1 MNDYIEMRGM
11 VVISVSPL
19 VKLLQTPILKL
30 HDDRTFIVRPGDLG
44 CGSLLPDAFGDALL
58 LPYLLS

>member
-30 HDDRTFIVRPGDLG
+30 HDDRTFIVRPGRTG
-44 CGSLLPDAFGDALL
+44 RSLLPDAFGDALM
-58 LPYLLS
+58 LP